1 MSEIVVEKY
10 NMEHEKRGIALV
22 INIRKY
28 DAPNQ
33 KMERVWSVKDVENL
47 KKTLNYLEFQVVL
60 CHNLTKSELEQ
71 VMREQAKLNYEK
83 YDCFLCVVM
92 SHGNDEKIVTSDNKA
107 ISFEE
112 IMSPIKECPTLV
124 GKPKLFF
131 FQACRGENEMVN
143 REDSGVSKS
152 NVNNP
157 FEFEEIPNNST
168 TSTSHSSNSK
178 NDKKKT
184 FIKFEADLLVYYAT
198 KKHYYALANNTYEGT
213 LFIESVCQVFN
224 EAYKGIPKN
233 LSLSQMITSTNK
245 MVEEKGGIQLTDL
258 SLNFKK
264 EVYFTPKNVSFSL
277 SL

>member
-10 NMEHEKRGIALV
+10 NMNNYRRGIALV

-33 KMERVWSVKDVENL
+33 HKERVWSVKDFENL

-60 CHNLTKSELEQ
+60 SQNLTKNELEQ
-71 VMREQAKLNYEK
+71 VMQEQAKLNYEK

-92 SHGNDEKIVTSDNKA
+92 SHGNDEKIVTSDNKE

-112 IMSPIKECPTLV
+112 IMAPIKSCPTLI

-131 FQACRGENEMVN
+131 FQACRGENEFFGLY
-143 REDSGVSKS
+143 RQDSGINTS
-152 NVNNP
+152 NGNNSTDD
-157 FEFEEIPNNST
+157 IPNNTST
-168 TSTSHSSNSK
+168 TASSHSSNPK
-178 NDKKKT
+178 NKNRT

-198 KKHYYALANNTYEGT
+198 RKHYYAHANETHEGT
-213 LFIESVCQVFN
+213 IFIESVCEVFL
-224 EAYKGIPKN
+224 EAYKGLPKN
-233 LSLSQMITSTNK
+233 LSLSQMITRINK
-245 MVEEKGGIQLTDL
+245 MVEEKEGGKQLTDP

-264 EVYFTPKNVSFSL
+264 EVYFEPKNVSFS
-277 SL
+277 